1 MKDIVF
7 TGKAYTDFIEWSK
20 TDRKVF
26 EKISILIE
34 ETSRTP
40 FKGKVE
46 AKRRPR
52 AKRGG
57 KPEPLRHQL
66 KGCWSRRITEE
77 HRLVYKVNENDIQII
92 SCKYHYQE

>member
-34 ETSRTP
+34 ETS
-40 FKGKVE
+40 
-46 AKRRPR
+46 
-52 AKRGG
+52 
-57 KPEPLRHQL
+57 QL
-66 KGCWSRRITEE
+66 HLKE
-77 HRLVYKVNENDIQII
+77 KENLNLCDI
-92 SCKYHYQE
+92 S

>member
-7 TGKAYTDFIEWSK
+7 TGRAYTDFIEWSK
-20 TDRKVF
+20 TDRKIF

-40 FKGKVE
+40 FKGK
-46 AKRRPR
+46 
-52 AKRGG
+52 G

-77 HRLVYKVNENDIQII
+77 HRLVYKVNENEVQII
-92 SCKYHYQE
+92 SCKYHYQ